1 MAYSVALPRQQLHFL
16 KWHWFLKSKGMG
28 FEGMTQKV
36 PSAPSD
42 HQGPHGSDFYLKP
55 GDIYLKKNILTMHL
69 AIACITL
76 PCANEESSVQSK

>member
-1 MAYSVALPRQQLHFL
+1 MR
-16 KWHWFLKSKGMG
+16 
-28 FEGMTQKV
+28 KV

-76 PCANEESSVQSK
+76 LCANQESSVQSK